1 MKKLTI
7 KQAAKRLDF
16 KYEFEFIE
24 YLDDS
29 RINGNFSQLR
39 NLYNE
44 LNKEAKK
51 IVLLNATEK
60 TKTYLIQNC
69 L

>member
-1 MKKLTI
+1 MKKLTL
-7 KQAAKRLDF
+7 KQAAKKLDF
-16 KYEFEFIE
+16 EYEFQFIE
-24 YLDDS
+24 YLDES

-39 NLYNE
+39 SLYNE

-51 IVLLNATEK
+51 IALLNVDEK
-60 TKTYLIQNC
+60 TRTYLIPNC